1 MIKLLNVLTDR
12 SLATDFTT
20 GTIVGWN
27 IKKTLVDADYFMF
40 NGSKDVPLTSSVG
53 NEMYGLFVHIKV
65 GNDQYTLIFDAF
77 TLENMEAMSGYRSFV
92 TSEENVSVTRGFG
105 WKDVKR
111 FINRSYALKE
121 SSKSFGNKAHKYQTY
136 PINFDYEPALLK
148 LMNIAGVSEAVD
160 IIGSSITLEIIDTN
174 KPMAELIELS
184 DSSYVRMGIHGKDSN
199 VIMYPLMY
207 YIDTEDQKLQ
217 TFIDA
222 YSKAHRQLVMPNYG
236 HEVYE

>member
-27 IKKTLVDADYFMF
+27 IKKTSVDADYFLF
-40 NGSKDVPLTSSVG
+40 NGSKDVPLTSSFG

-77 TLENMEAMSGYRSFV
+77 ALESMGAMSGYRSFV
-92 TSEENVSVTRGFG
+92 TSENVSVTRGFG
-105 WKDVKR
+105 WKDAKR

-121 SSKSFGNKAHKYQTY
+121 SSKSFGNNAHKHQTY
-136 PINFDYEPALLK
+136 PISFEYEPALLK

-160 IIGSSITLEIIDTN
+160 IIGSSVTLEIIDTN
-174 KPMAELIELS
+174 RPMDELIEIS
-184 DSSYVRMGIHGKDSN
+184 ASSYVRMGIHSKHSD
-199 VIMYPLMY
+199 VIMHPLMY
-207 YIDTEDQKLQ
+207 YIDTGDQKLQ

-222 YSKAHRQLVMPNYG
+222 YSEAHHQLVMPNYG